1 MTIKSTQT
9 PSGKDSG
16 QCMMGFQSWYCQ
28 RFRLENTL
36 LWRGDRPVWWPP
48 KPSLTR
54 PYVLWQGE
62 GSQSGSLGSPW
73 SSFTITKKTIKCL
86 SSSGEE
92 EVWQSCSC
100 LSAQEYPTTNGR
112 LRQHCAARSHGH
124 SEAVT
129 VLGSQHIHTQQ
140 APWKRGNP
148 SKPDISICTSLTS
161 HLWLLP
167 HFWILPQRGAPG
179 GGDESYPELLD

>member
-9 PSGKDSG
+9 PPGKDNG
-16 QCMMGFQSWYCQ
+16 QFMMGFQSWYCQ

-36 LWRGDRPVWWPP
+36 LWRGGHPVQWPP
-48 KPSLTR
+48 KLSLTEAIC
-54 PYVLWQGE
+54 PPAE

-86 SSSGEE
+86 SSFGEE
-92 EVWQSCSC
+92 EVWQSCCC
-100 LSAQEYPTTNGR
+100 LSAQESPTTNGR
-112 LRQHCAARSHGH
+112 LRQHWAAGSHVH

-129 VLGSQHIHTQQ
+129 VLGSQHIHTRQV
-140 APWKRGNP
+140 PWKWGNP